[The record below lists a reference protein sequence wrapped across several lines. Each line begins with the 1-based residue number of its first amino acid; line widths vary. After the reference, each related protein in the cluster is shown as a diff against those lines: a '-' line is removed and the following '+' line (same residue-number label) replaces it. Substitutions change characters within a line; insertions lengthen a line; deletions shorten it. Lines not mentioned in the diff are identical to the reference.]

1 MSPQKRGLPSTSS
14 GQASLLRRPRTAR
27 TNQTW
32 RRSGRNLVQRSW
44 YMEQVVRRVVREE
57 LERAEK
63 SRLAEYCQSCTG
75 NGLEDL
81 VRSLENTVQKLEKA
95 VEPANNHSPH
105 LRRANTKSMAKSDVR
120 NLQLQLRT
128 KLSLPIFTGK
138 KLEGKGGDR
147 ISVVLIDANTGE
159 VVTSDPESSIKLD
172 VVVLEGD
179 FKKDD
184 GDNWAQKEFENYLVK
199 QREGK
204 RPLLAGNLQVTLKR
218 GVGELGELLFT
229 DNSSWNRS
237 KKFRIGLKV
246 ASGYCGN
253 TRIREA
259 KTDAFTVKEHRGESY
274 QKNYPPKSDDEVWR
288 LEKIAKDGKCHEK
301 LMKVG
306 INKVEDFLLQ
316 LFTDSDKLREI
327 LGKSIIPK
335 RWDSLVRHAKTCK
348 ISWILYLY
356 YLDGMRKHGA
366 LFDAA
371 GQLIGL
377 IKDRVYVATHRLS
390 AQEKEHGDT
399 IVKKALGN
407 KNNVMVFNGETFSPM
422 QPGQGSASP
431 WLGKVS
437 LTSQIC
443 VAPGGL
449 EASLA
454 NVDLTAE
461 GHNGATAL
469 ALPVQL
475 KSTNSG
481 TALKLSVD
489 ESVRPAKLQ
498 PISTDPLNVL
508 ISQGDNG
515 IPTGRLPEQ
524 SHGNNF
530 QYAMQT
536 HTICSSSQMHHTVN
550 ENALPSEPPPSASI
564 SRLHSSSTLPPSE
577 GNLVMGNYSEDI
589 KYWLET
595 LLSQSS
601 PYDDKFWKTPVCY
614 DGSVSGTSKCVN
626 GWFKI
631 KAVMQW
637 GTFVRRIATI
647 RGARI
652 VQSNE
657 PPIEV

>member
-184 GDNWAQKEFENYLVK
+184 GDNWTQKEFENYLVK

-237 KKFRIGLKV
+237 KKFRIGLMV
-246 ASGYCGN
+246 ASGYCEN

-274 QKNYPPKSDDEVWR
+274 EKHYPPSCDDEVYR
-288 LEKIAKDGKCHEK
+288 LDRIAKDGKSHEK

-348 ISWILYLY
+348 ISWKLCLY
-356 YLDGMRKHGA
+356 YLDSMRKHGA

-461 GHNGATAL
+461 GHNVATAFT
-469 ALPVQL
+469 LPVQPQI
-475 KSTNSG
+475 TIPG
-481 TALKLSVD
+481 YDMEPSVD
-489 ESVRPAKLQ
+489 ELLAELWRDNS
-498 PISTDPLNVL
+498 NGL
-508 ISQGDNG
+508 ISLGDNG
-515 IPTGRLPEQ
+515 VTTVELPAQ
-524 SHGNNF
+524 SNDINL
-530 QYAMQT
+530 QYAKP
-536 HTICSSSQMHHTVN
+536 SQMIGLGSQMDYMVIEHGLPSRPTYASTSSFQSGS
-550 ENALPSEPPPSASI
+550 ALPLSAGIHGMEDFGSLDSDDSTANQLAGI
-564 SRLHSSSTLPPSE
+564 RNSPDDDTFQTSR
-577 GNLVMGNYSEDI
+577 
-589 KYWLET
+589 
-595 LLSQSS
+595 
-601 PYDDKFWKTPVCY
+601 CY
-614 DGSVSGTSKCVN
+614 DGFATGDAFAH
-626 GWFKI
+626 WIKI
-631 KAVMQW
+631 FLVLKR
-637 GTFVRRIATI
+637 FCHIRKRR
-647 RGARI
+647 ARV
-652 VQSNE
+652 VQLDE
-657 PPIEV
+657 PLMEVQA